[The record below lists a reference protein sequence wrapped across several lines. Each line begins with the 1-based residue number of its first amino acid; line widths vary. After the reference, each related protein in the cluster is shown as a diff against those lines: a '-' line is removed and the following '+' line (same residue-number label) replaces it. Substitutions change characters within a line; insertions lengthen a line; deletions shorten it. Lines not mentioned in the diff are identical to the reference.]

1 MPYVTVGREAAR
13 HLEEDMPT
21 AYEFVA
27 REIGV
32 SRRAEAEEAALSTAV
47 RLAARQR
54 RLQRRL
60 ERARAQL
67 DAQSLSG

>member
-1 MPYVTVGREAAR
+1 
-13 HLEEDMPT
+13 MPT

-32 SRRAEAEEAALSTAV
+32 SRRAEAEEAALSTVV
-47 RLAARQR
+47 RLAARER

-60 ERARAQL
+60 ERARGRLNAQN
-67 DAQSLSG
+67 LSG